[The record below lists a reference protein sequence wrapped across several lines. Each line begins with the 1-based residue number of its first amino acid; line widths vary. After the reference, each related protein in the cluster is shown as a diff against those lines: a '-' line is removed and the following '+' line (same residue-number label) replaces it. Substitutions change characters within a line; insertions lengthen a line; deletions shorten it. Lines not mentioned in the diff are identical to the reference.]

1 MSAVLRILRM
11 TEATGGSEMSTI
23 GVVRDLAG
31 FFLWAGIAGAGIALI
46 CAIIVGV
53 ALAIGNAGLAGGTG
67 AVWIGGALLSL
78 GAGFSGQWIPALVA
92 VGALIAALVLGPVV
106 RSALTAFVRRHPAP
120 PEKPIITNAPPPVP
134 SHVPAKPVPRA
145 VGVHTV
151 TSESIR

>member
-1 MSAVLRILRM
+1 
-11 TEATGGSEMSTI
+11 MSTI

-53 ALAIGNAGLAGGTG
+53 ALAIGNAGLAGGAG

-78 GAGFSGQWIPALVA
+78 DAGFSGQWIPALVA
-92 VGALIAALVLGPVV
+92 VGALIVALVVGPVV
-106 RSALTAFVRRHPAP
+106 RSALTVFVRRHPRA
-120 PEKPIITNAPPPVP
+120 PEKPIIANPPPPVL